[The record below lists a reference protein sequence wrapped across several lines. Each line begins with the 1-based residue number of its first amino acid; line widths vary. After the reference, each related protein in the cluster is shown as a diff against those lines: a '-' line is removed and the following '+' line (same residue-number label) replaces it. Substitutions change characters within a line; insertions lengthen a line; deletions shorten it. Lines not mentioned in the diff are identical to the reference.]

1 MKNLKPLLARA
12 CLAAAGAVAGTVAS
26 AQSWPQ
32 QPIRL
37 VVPWS
42 PGGATDVIARTLAV
56 PLAQS
61 LGQPVVVDNRPGAG
75 GNIGT
80 AQAAREKPDGYTL
93 IMVTSSTHA
102 ANPHLYAKLPF
113 DPAKDF
119 APVAFVASVP
129 NVLVVPAASPF
140 KTVRDLLERAR
151 RQPGKVSYGSAGTGS
166 SQHLAGSMFE
176 HAAAIDLLHVPY
188 KGSGPA
194 ATDLMAGHIDLML
207 DTGSLPHV
215 QAGTLRAL
223 AVASKAR
230 LPMLPAVPTFAEAGV
245 SGMEASAWYGVMAP
259 AGLPKDVAARLN
271 GEIDKLLR
279 NPAVV
284 KRLQEFGAEVG
295 GGTPD
300 DFGRFAA
307 SELKRYAEIVRRTGA
322 RLE

>member
-1 MKNLKPLLARA
+1 MKNLKPLLARV
-12 CLAAAGAVAGTVAS
+12 CLAAAGAVACAAAC

-37 VVPWS
+37 IVPWS

-119 APVAFVASVP
+119 TPVAFVASVP
-129 NVLVVPAASPF
+129 NILVVPAASPF
-140 KTVRDLLERAR
+140 KTVRDVLDRAR

-176 HAAAIDLLHVPY
+176 SAAGIDLLHVPY

-245 SGMEASAWYGVMAP
+245 SGMQASAWYGVMAP
-259 AGLPKDVAARLN
+259 AGLPKDIAARLN
-271 GEIDKLLR
+271 GEIDKLLK

-284 KRLQEFGAEVG
+284 RRLQEFGAEVG

>member
-1 MKNLKPLLARA
+1 MKNLKPLLARV
-12 CLAAAGAVAGTVAS
+12 CLAAAGAVACAAAC

-37 VVPWS
+37 IVPWS

-119 APVAFVASVP
+119 TPVAFVASVP
-129 NVLVVPAASPF
+129 NILVVPAASPF
-140 KTVRDLLERAR
+140 KTVRDVLDRAR

-176 HAAAIDLLHVPY
+176 SAAAIDLLHVPY

-259 AGLPKDVAARLN
+259 AGLPKDIAARLN
-271 GEIDKLLR
+271 GEIDKLLK

-284 KRLQEFGAEVG
+284 RRLQEFGAEVG